1 MRLDRPDRAQRL
13 DALAAQYA
21 LGTLSPRA
29 RRRLRRIAQRQPGVV
44 AALRAWELRLAGL
57 AEAIPPVTPPAYV
70 WTRICTKLGIAGI
83 ESQKDAAHGG
93 YWWQSLG
100 LWRGLAFLGLAA
112 ALVLGLRLMA
122 PAVEAPTPAIVAV
135 LAGSDAKPVLVATVE
150 RGGRVLAVKAVG
162 AIAIPPDRALELW
175 ALPEGEDPRSLGLVP
190 ATGTVRIALP
200 APADDAFRGVPAL
213 AISLEPA
220 GGSPT
225 GKPTGPVLYTGG
237 IERI

>member
-1 MRLDRPDRAQRL
+1 MKLDRPDRTQRL

-29 RRRLRRIAQRQPGVV
+29 RRRLGRIAQREPAVV
-44 AALRAWELRLAGL
+44 AALRAWEFRLAGL
-57 AEAIPPVTPPAYV
+57 ADAIPPVTPPARV
-70 WTRICTKLGIAGI
+70 WAAICTKLGIVGAEGPNNA
-83 ESQKDAAHGG
+83 SLVKS
-93 YWWQSLG
+93 WWSSLG
-100 LWRGLAFLGLAA
+100 IWRGLAFLGFAA

-122 PAVEAPTPAIVAV
+122 PAVEAPAPTIVAV

-150 RGGRVLAVKAVG
+150 RGGRVLAAKAVR

-175 ALPEGEDPRSLGLVP
+175 ALPVGKDPRSLGLVP
-190 ATGTVRIALP
+190 ATGVVRIALP
-200 APADDAFRGVPAL
+200 VPADDAFRGVPAL

-225 GKPTGPVLYTGG
+225 GKPAGPVLFSGG

>member
-1 MRLDRPDRAQRL
+1 MKLDRPDRTQRL

-29 RRRLRRIAQRQPGVV
+29 RRRLGRIAQREPAVV

-57 AEAIPPVTPPAYV
+57 ADAIPPVTPPARV
-70 WTRICTKLGIAGI
+70 WTRICTKLGIVGT
-83 ESQKDAAHGG
+83 ESPEDAARGG
-93 YWWQSLG
+93 SWWSSLG
-100 LWRGLAFLGLAA
+100 IWRGLAFLGFAA

-122 PAVEAPTPAIVAV
+122 PAVEAPTPTIVAV

-175 ALPEGEDPRSLGLVP
+175 ALPEGKDPRSLGLVP
-190 ATGTVRIALP
+190 ATGVVRIALP
-200 APADDAFRGVPAL
+200 VPADDAFRGVPAL

-237 IERI
+237 LERI